1 MFLKTQEC
9 GLVPLAPVVSNIIQD
24 KKAHSDLQ
32 IVDYSD
38 DSSPVHGMY
47 QLKNISIT
55 TSSNCTLML
64 NQFFNIVFCFFRWQ
78 EDTFVL

>member
-1 MFLKTQEC
+1 MTKTNVEDKSQDQFASPSNIDLITFKVFLKTQEC

-38 DSSPVHGMY
+38 DSSPVHGMC
-47 QLKNISIT
+47 QSKNISIT
-55 TSSNCTLML
+55 TFL
-64 NQFFNIVFCFFRWQ
+64 
-78 EDTFVL
+78 

>member
-38 DSSPVHGMY
+38 DSSPVHGMC
-47 QLKNISIT
+47 QSKNISIT
-55 TSSNCTLML
+55 TSSIIVITL
-64 NQFFNIVFCFFRWQ
+64 
-78 EDTFVL
+78 

>member
-32 IVDYSD
+32 VVDYSD
-38 DSSPVHGMY
+38 DSSPVQGMC
-47 QLKNISIT
+47 QSKNISIT
-55 TSSNCTLML
+55 TYCTLIL
-64 NQFFNIVFCFFRWQ
+64 NGFFDIVFYFFRWQ

>member
-1 MFLKTQEC
+1 MFLISPGNNNLITFQVFLKTQEC

-38 DSSPVHGMY
+38 DSSPVHGMC
-47 QLKNISIT
+47 QSQTISIT
-55 TSSNCTLML
+55 TS
-64 NQFFNIVFCFFRWQ
+64 
-78 EDTFVL
+78 